1 MSDELATAEDE
12 LVAELVGDSPEPVA
26 TDSPADAIGTVAN
39 ESHPSV
45 SSDESNGEVAA
56 DDAADTHDVESA
68 EINSEADDA
77 EPAAEP
83 AVPFSVTV
91 YGQQH
96 AIPGLTWDQKAQALR
111 VADERAFHRVQNLL
125 TKGREWE
132 TRGRQELHQTR
143 RQLETVQQTKS
154 ETEAQASAYL
164 AEWQKVLS
172 LPEQDFL
179 AFAQAFRQNVP
190 RLEAQAERAAAE
202 QVLAQA
208 RQLQEPPEPDP
219 ETIIEQA
226 QDGSAELVAQMVRG
240 QPWADPT
247 VTQELARLM
256 QSPSVLG
263 QFVYRAQEDVPQ
275 YGVRRGQWVADWDA
289 ARQLVV
295 QYAQPYQRAHALA
308 ERKVAEATQR
318 ATATAPVAQQ
328 NARVLAKAGA
338 VPAPTTRA
346 PNGSRTTPDKAPATT
361 PADLDRELDAMW
373 ADMIRTR

>member
-1 MSDELATAEDE
+1 
-12 LVAELVGDSPEPVA
+12 
-26 TDSPADAIGTVAN
+26 
-39 ESHPSV
+39 
-45 SSDESNGEVAA
+45 
-56 DDAADTHDVESA
+56 
-68 EINSEADDA
+68 
-77 EPAAEP
+77 
-83 AVPFSVTV
+83 
-91 YGQQH
+91 
-96 AIPGLTWDQKAQALR
+96 
-111 VADERAFHRVQNLL
+111 
-125 TKGREWE
+125 
-132 TRGRQELHQTR
+132 
-143 RQLETVQQTKS
+143 LETVQQTKS

-164 AEWQKVLS
+164 AEWQKVLA

-226 QDGSAELVAQMVRG
+226 QDGSAELVSQMLRG

-247 VTQELARLM
+247 VEQELARLM

-263 QFVYRAQEDVPQ
+263 QFVYRAPEDVPQ

-295 QYAQPYQRAHALA
+295 QYAQPYQRAHSLA
-308 ERKVAEATQR
+308 ERKVAEATTR

-346 PNGSRTTPDKAPATT
+346 PNGSRPATEQAT
-361 PADLDRELDAMW
+361 AKSPAQIDADLDALWTET
-373 ADMIRTR
+373 IRPR